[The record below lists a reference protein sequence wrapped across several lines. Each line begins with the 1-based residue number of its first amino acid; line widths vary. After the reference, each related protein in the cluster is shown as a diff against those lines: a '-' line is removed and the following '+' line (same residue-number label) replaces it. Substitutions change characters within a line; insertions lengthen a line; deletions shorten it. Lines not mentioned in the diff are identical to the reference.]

1 MGFRLAMMLGTAG
14 LCTAA
19 LSAAAWSLA
28 AGQTDRAIAYGW
40 PVLGLTVIVAI
51 LTPGRSSQSDGGRGV
66 KNGA

>member
-1 MGFRLAMMLGTAG
+1 MGFRLAMILSAAG
-14 LCTAA
+14 LCIAG
-19 LSAAAWSLA
+19 LSAAAYSLVS
-28 AGQTDRAIAYGW
+28 GQTDRAIAYGW